1 MDGDTG
7 VQTPADFWK
16 WAEGVCGEEFCD
28 KRDQGERF
36 SPSPRRAPMVF
47 IVPSWLQVVLSV
59 LVRHFSFELPDGPST
74 KLGTHRS
81 LTVRPKVAGEEGAKV
96 PLIVRRMEQ

>member
-1 MDGDTG
+1 MGKNFAINEIKVSVSLHLHG
-7 VQTPADFWK
+7 VLPW
-16 WAEGVCGEEFCD
+16 
-28 KRDQGERF
+28 
-36 SPSPRRAPMVF
+36 VF

-81 LTVRPKVAGEEGAKV
+81 LTVRPKVAGEEDAKV
-96 PLIVRRMEQ
+96 PLIVRRVEQ